1 LSSHYNLY
9 SVSRTIADRIWN
21 GIKDDKHIRTIITS
35 EGQIIHDLP
44 NDNQNSTAQISVYL
58 FNITEM
64 PSMRNQPRQTQNSPK
79 PQPLIYLNLRYII
92 TPLTYNAEN
101 NQVILGKIMQIF
113 AEKPILRGSDLQGTL
128 RENGDDLRII
138 LDDMAIDNLA
148 KLWNVLSMPYR
159 LSASYSVF
167 PVPIEASIKPQK
179 DSEIIIPAK
188 DLKSKNQSITKEPK
202 NKLPNSIS

>member
-1 LSSHYNLY
+1 
-9 SVSRTIADRIWN
+9 
-21 GIKDDKHIRTIITS
+21 
-35 EGQIIHDLP
+35 
-44 NDNQNSTAQISVYL
+44 
-58 FNITEM
+58 
-64 PSMRNQPRQTQNSPK
+64 MRNQPHQTQNSPK
-79 PQPLIYLNLRYII
+79 PQPLLYLNLRYII

-138 LDDMAIDNLA
+138 LDDMATDNLA

-179 DSEIIIPAK
+179 ESATIIPAK
-188 DLKSKNQSITKEPK
+188 DLKSKNQSITKDPK